1 MDTYTVPNDINGA
14 ITFIAQWSINEYE
27 ITYELNGG
35 INAENAPVSYTIE
48 TDTITLPVPTK
59 DGYNFE
65 DGIQMLHLKM
75 QLQLLPRFRWIWFY
89 MQNGRKKIWL
99 YIR

>member
-1 MDTYTVPNDINGA
+1 MNIK
-14 ITFIAQWSINEYE
+14 

-65 DGIQMLHLKM
+65 GGIQMLHLKM
-75 QLQLLPRFRWIWFY
+75 QLQLLPKVPLVIWFY

>member
-1 MDTYTVPNDINGA
+1 MPK
-14 ITFIAQWSINEYE
+14 
-27 ITYELNGG
+27 
-35 INAENAPVSYTIE
+35 NAPVSYTIE

-75 QLQLLPRFRWIWFY
+75 QLQLLPRVPLVIWFY